1 MNNTT
6 LSTILRVVCL
16 ALIASIAV
24 NVSAYETKQCSIDL
38 REKLWRYDLNYAL
51 EVALSYSELQKI
63 KNVSDQLKDD
73 DFSQSVWNVLEWVD
87 NNIQYDYE
95 KRNLSA
101 PEFEYIYSNGE
112 LIDIKV
118 VSGVNNTYQTP
129 YETIKKGK
137 GVCRD
142 YAILTAGLLLAMNYS
157 PCYIFDINFENTD
170 VGHLAAGVKI
180 NNTYFILDQHLPVL
194 DLGRY
199 YIHRAE
205 NGEIIKNCTIYEVSK
220 TNSFTNVSKVKLMNG
235 EEFKK
240 NVYKID
246 QDDLKRISNDL
257 LNSFAHSCN
266 LTPDRDLK
274 DFDEW
279 RYCPRQYEFA
289 KKWTMMYDQSFYHEV
304 FYKPFISYVFRDITE
319 DEEHRDM
326 MDDINKSDRIWIESD
341 LQDKYICIYLYLAK
355 LKQMASVHKP

>member
-95 KRNLSA
+95 KRNLTN

-157 PCYIFDINFENTD
+157 PCYIFDINFENTNE
-170 VGHLAAGVKI
+170 GHLAAGVKI
-180 NNTYFILDQHLPVL
+180 NDSYFILDQHLPVY

-199 YIHRAE
+199 YSSWMDDGRT
-205 NGEIIKNCTIYEVSK
+205 IKNYTIYEVSK
-220 TNSFTNVSKVKLMNG
+220 TSSFAKVKKVKLMNG

-240 NVYKID
+240 NAYKID

-257 LNSFAHSCN
+257 LNLFAHSCN

-274 DFDEW
+274 DFDKW
-279 RYCPRQYEFA
+279 RYRNQYEFA

-304 FYKPFISYVFRDITE
+304 FHKSFISYVFRDITE

-326 MDDINKSDRIWIESD
+326 MDDINKSDRLWIESD
-341 LQDKYICIYLYLAK
+341 LQDKYICIHLYLAK
-355 LKQMASVHKP
+355 FKQTASVHKP